1 MSMIPYGKHF
11 IDEEDIDAVVDIL
24 RNGPLTQGP
33 KIAEFEQQFAEFV
46 NSKYAV
52 AVSSCTAG
60 LHIASIA
67 AGLKKGDTLITSPI
81 TFVASSNAA
90 LYVGANVEFADIN
103 PYTVNMDPRSL
114 ASTLNNN
121 PNVKVVIPV
130 HFAGLP
136 CEMENIQFE
145 CEKANVAIIE
155 DAAHALGSKYRDGR
169 MVGSCCFSLMTV
181 FSLHPVKAIA
191 AGEGG
196 VITTNDESV
205 YRQLLRL
212 RSHGINKAGDQ
223 IFYPEEATSESGPN
237 PWYYEMQ
244 ELGFHYRITDIQCAL
259 ASSQLNKLSKFV
271 LRRKQI
277 ARRYF
282 DAFSDI
288 NCVNYAQ
295 PREVLELSSLH
306 LFVLRINFSQLKLDR
321 AKFMRLLRL
330 DNIITQVHYLPV
342 PMHPIYRLSGARLDQ
357 VPNSMKYYNECISIP
372 IYYSLSDE
380 DQEYVITRINNILL
394 KHSK

>member
-33 KIAEFEQQFAEFV
+33 KISEFEHQFAEFV

-136 CEMENIQFE
+136 
-145 CEKANVAIIE
+145 
-155 DAAHALGSKYRDGR
+155 
-169 MVGSCCFSLMTV
+169 
-181 FSLHPVKAIA
+181 
-191 AGEGG
+191 
-196 VITTNDESV
+196 
-205 YRQLLRL
+205 
-212 RSHGINKAGDQ
+212 
-223 IFYPEEATSESGPN
+223 
-237 PWYYEMQ
+237 YEM
-244 ELGFHYRITDIQCAL
+244 DD
-259 ASSQLNKLSKFV
+259 V
-271 LRRKQI
+271 
-277 ARRYF
+277 
-282 DAFSDI
+282 
-288 NCVNYAQ
+288 V
-295 PREVLELSSLH
+295 
-306 LFVLRINFSQLKLDR
+306 
-321 AKFMRLLRL
+321 M
-330 DNIITQVHYLPV
+330 NI
-342 PMHPIYRLSGARLDQ
+342 
-357 VPNSMKYYNECISIP
+357 
-372 IYYSLSDE
+372 
-380 DQEYVITRINNILL
+380 
-394 KHSK
+394 